1 MDHRP
6 DRRHQEFRAGCAGV
20 GQPDR
25 ATGRR
30 RATRRS
36 DQRART
42 AAPMVGRQRR
52 RRFRGGR
59 RYPGSSALGFL
70 SGTTG
75 FGQLVVLQPVR
86 LGPTR
91 SAGPLRRAD
100 RCGVA
105 GTRLRR
111 LPVLLPGG
119 RRGRRHRRRA
129 GGVGMGSGAAGHP
142 GARSGR
148 YVHQPR
154 RQRRAARRQRGGDQR
169 PAARP
174 DIEQACRRAAAVNYL
189 TDLATLLWSKIQ
201 SIRTAPTNEAADMT
215 NTVAPTNGSHKGGQD
230 GPKPRSRRA
239 GRKTAVGEYKHKR
252 TGIDVALGLLTP
264 IVGQEF
270 LDKYNLR
277 DPLNRTLRYGV
288 KTMFSTAGATT
299 RQFKRVQGLR
309 GGPTRL
315 KASGKDYYDLTP
327 DDDQK
332 LIVET
337 VDEFAEEILRPAAH
351 DADEATTYPPDL
363 LAKAAELGIT
373 AVNVPEDFDGI
384 AEHRSSVTN
393 VLVAEALAYGDMGL
407 ALPILAPGGVA
418 SALTHWGSADQQATY
433 LQEFAGENVPQA
445 CLAIAEPRPLF
456 DPTALKTTAVRTPG
470 GYRLDGV
477 KSLVPAAADA
487 ELFIVGAQL
496 NGKPALFIVES
507 SAKGLTVKADPSMG
521 IRAAALGQVELSG
534 VSVPLNAR
542 LGEDEATDDDY
553 SESIALSRLGWAA
566 LAVGTSHAVLDYVI
580 PYVKDREAFGEPV
593 ARRQAVA
600 FMCANI
606 AIELDG
612 LRLITW
618 RGAARAEQ
626 GLTITREAALAKRL
640 GTDKGMQIGLDGVQL
655 LGGHGY
661 TKEHPVERWYRDLR
675 AIGVAEGVVVI

>member
-1 MDHRP
+1 MTEIHSGSQKTSKNSP
-6 DRRHQEFRAGCAGV
+6 
-20 GQPDR
+20 
-25 ATGRR
+25 
-30 RATRRS
+30 S
-36 DQRART
+36 
-42 AAPMVGRQRR
+42 
-52 RRFRGGR
+52 RGK
-59 RYPGSSALGFL
+59 
-70 SGTTG
+70 
-75 FGQLVVLQPVR
+75 
-86 LGPTR
+86 
-91 SAGPLRRAD
+91 
-100 RCGVA
+100 
-105 GTRLRR
+105 
-111 LPVLLPGG
+111 
-119 RRGRRHRRRA
+119 RRGRKT
-129 GGVGMGSGAAGHP
+129 GVGL
-142 GARSGR
+142 
-148 YVHQPR
+148 QPHR
-154 RQRRAARRQRGGDQR
+154 
-169 PAARP
+169 
-174 DIEQACRRAAAVNYL
+174 
-189 TDLATLLWSKIQ
+189 
-201 SIRTAPTNEAADMT
+201 
-215 NTVAPTNGSHKGGQD
+215 
-230 GPKPRSRRA
+230 
-239 GRKTAVGEYKHKR
+239 R
-252 TGIDVALGLLTP
+252 TGIDITMALLTP

-270 LDKYNLR
+270 LDKYRLR
-277 DPLNRTLRYGV
+277 DPLNRGLRYGT
-288 KTMFSTAGATT
+288 KTIFSTAGAAS
-299 RQFKRVQGLR
+299 RQFKRVQNLR
-309 GGPTRL
+309 SGPTRL
-315 KASGKDYYDLTP
+315 KSSGKDFYDLRP
-327 DDDQK
+327 DDEQK
-332 LIVET
+332 MIVET
-337 VDEFAEEILRPAAH
+337 LEDFAEEILRPAAA
-351 DADEATTYPPDL
+351 DADEAATYPSDL
-363 LAKAAELGIT
+363 IAKAAELGIT
-373 AVNVPEDFDGI
+373 AVNIPEDFDGI
-384 AEHRSSVTN
+384 AAHRSSVTN

-433 LQEFAGENVPQA
+433 LAEFAGENVPQA
-445 CLAIAEPRPLF
+445 CVAIAEPQPLF
-456 DPTALKTTAVRTPG
+456 DPTRLKTTAVRTPS

-507 SAKGLTVKADPSMG
+507 SATGLTVKADPSMG

-553 SESIALSRLGWAA
+553 LESIALSRLGWAA

-626 GLTITREAALAKRL
+626 GLTFTREAALAKRL